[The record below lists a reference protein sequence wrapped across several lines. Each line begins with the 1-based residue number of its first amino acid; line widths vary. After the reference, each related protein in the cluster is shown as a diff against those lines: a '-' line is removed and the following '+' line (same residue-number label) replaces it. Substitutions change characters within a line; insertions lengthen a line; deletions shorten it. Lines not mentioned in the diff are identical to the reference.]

1 MSGGKRS
8 LDLSSAGI
16 QEAWQEVR
24 NDGAET
30 NW

>member
-8 LDLSSAGI
+8 VDLSGADI
-16 QEAWQEVR
+16 QGAWQEVR